1 MARSGGEYD
10 AEAERDLVRA
20 IADATLLVPMRED
33 PDTGRPGLWATTD
46 AEGQTQFLAFTD
58 AGALEAWVGGPAP
71 YALISGV
78 ELAVIAAEADAA
90 ALWINA
96 SGPHGGRLDRRMVA
110 VVAAG
115 RAMDLEVDEG
125 DVLKLR
131 TTGVGALHVRTPDPP
146 EPEALEALRAA
157 VAAAPVSGAW
167 LLEATVPPPRTSSS
181 PSRSSRGRAGISKA
195 FARPLGGSFRRTG
208 SSMSCRSPAT
218 MRSSRAAARSACRW
232 RRDALRRAGRLA
244 CRDPWPRSCTG
255 SSSTWTSSPGRSTCC

>member
-1 MARSGGEYD
+1 MAGPDNAELLRQLARSSGGGDYD

-33 PDTGRPGLWATTD
+33 AETGKPGLWATTD
-46 AEGQTQFLAFTD
+46 AEGRTQFLAFTD
-58 AGALEAWVGGPAP
+58 AGALEAWVGGQAP
-71 YALISGV
+71 YALIPGV
-78 ELAVIAAEADAA
+78 ELAVIAAEADAD

-125 DVLKLR
+125 DVLRLR
-131 TTGVGALHVRTPDPP
+131 TTGVGELHVRAPEPP

-167 LLEATVPPPRTSSS
+167 LLEATVPPPAHLVVVLAIEPGASADLEGVRVAARRLV
-181 PSRSSRGRAGISKA
+181 PPERFVDIMPLAGDDEVVARGREVGLS
-195 FARPLGGSFRRTG
+195 
-208 SSMSCRSPAT
+208 
-218 MRSSRAAARSACRW
+218 
-232 RRDALRRAGRLA
+232 LA
-244 CRDPWPRSCTG
+244 P
-255 SSSTWTSSPGRSTCC
+255 